1 MGFQETM
8 LLKRL
13 TEGADCTVLK
23 TKAVFIYTIYTP
35 PEVRSFLTDCLHAVS
50 ARVVP
55 KCKVG
60 VLSSLKK
67 LWDEV

>member
-1 MGFQETM
+1 MDFQKTM

-50 ARVVP
+50 ARVMP
-55 KCKVG
+55 KCKV